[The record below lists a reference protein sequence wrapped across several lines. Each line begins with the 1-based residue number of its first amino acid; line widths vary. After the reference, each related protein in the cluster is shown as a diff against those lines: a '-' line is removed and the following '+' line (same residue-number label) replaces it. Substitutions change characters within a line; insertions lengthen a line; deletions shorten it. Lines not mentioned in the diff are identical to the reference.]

1 MKEVCK
7 ETLERAFL
15 FLDGEVLSA
24 TERAEIRVHLED
36 CEPCFERYGLQAEVS
51 ALVAG
56 LRNYQRCPDELR
68 SRITALF
75 RR

>member
-1 MKEVCK
+1 VKPLCR

-24 TERAEIRVHLED
+24 SERAEIQEHLEA
-36 CEPCFERYGLQAEVS
+36 CRPCYECYGLQAEIS
-51 ALVAG
+51 AVVAS
-56 LRNYQRCPDELR
+56 LRKYQRCPDQLR

-75 RR
+75 YR